1 MTTLMALRPARL
13 AGVPRLGGLCRIAA
27 HMSGL
32 VDVPIEALD
41 PHRFESVLSRADYD
55 ALVELIAR
63 GASELRGRVIW
74 NINSTARGGGVV
86 ELLRPLLGYSRGA
99 GIDARWAV
107 ISASREFFAVTK
119 RLHDQL
125 HGLEVAGGGL
135 SDEQRLL
142 YQQTLAGSDNAADLV
157 QLVRPQDVV
166 ILHDPQTA
174 GLVPAARSTGAT
186 VIWRCHVGMDSP
198 EGPVYDAWS
207 FLRPYVLEADAYI
220 FSRATFVW
228 EGLEPEKTV
237 LIHPSIDAFSPK
249 NQDQSP
255 EQSLTILTRAGIIA
269 GDDTEEATFV
279 RFDGSPGR
287 VDRRA
292 EMIQE
297 APLLPD
303 HRLVMQISRW
313 DMLKDPI
320 GVMQA
325 FAGYIAGE
333 QSVHLLLAGPATGSV
348 TDDPAGATVLAEVH
362 RAWRELPDDARAR
375 VHLASLPME
384 DDEENAA
391 IVNAMQR
398 HSEIVTQKSLAEGF
412 GLTVA
417 EAMWKG
423 SPVVASRIGG
433 IQDQIVDRESGLL
446 ISDPQDLE
454 EFGAAVSW
462 LLRNPQAGRLM
473 GEAARQRVRE
483 HLLGPHNLAR
493 YFELIHGLIADQAPG
508 STP

>member
-1 MTTLMALRPARL
+1 
-13 AGVPRLGGLCRIAA
+13 
-27 HMSGL
+27 MSGL
-32 VDVPIEALD
+32 IDVPIEALD
-41 PHRFESVLSRADYD
+41 PRRFGSVLSSADYD
-55 ALVELIAR
+55 ALLELIAR
-63 GASELRGRVIW
+63 GATELRGRVIW

-107 ISASREFFAVTK
+107 ISASSEFFAVTK

-125 HGLEVAGGGL
+125 HGLDDGDGGMSDEHRQLYQRTL
-135 SDEQRLL
+135 SD
-142 YQQTLAGSDNAADLV
+142 SDNAADLV
-157 QLVRPQDVV
+157 KLVQPEDVV

-174 GLVPAARSTGAT
+174 GLVGAARSTGAT
-186 VIWRCHVGMDSP
+186 VIWRCHVGMDNP
-198 EGPVYDAWS
+198 EGPVRAAWA
-207 FLRPYVLEADAYI
+207 FLRPYVLQADAYI

-249 NQDQSP
+249 NQDQTP
-255 EQSLTILTRAGIIA
+255 EQSLAILTRAGIVA
-269 GDDTEEATFV
+269 GAESDPATFV

-292 EMIQE
+292 EMVQE
-297 APLLPD
+297 VPLRPD
-303 HRLVMQISRW
+303 DRLVMQISRW

-320 GVMQA
+320 GVMHA
-325 FAGYIAGE
+325 FAEYVAGE
-333 QSVHLLLAGPATGSV
+333 QLAHLLLAGPATGSV
-348 TDDPAGATVLAEVH
+348 TDDPAGASVLADVTN
-362 RAWRELPDDARAR
+362 AWHELPDQVRAR
-375 VHLASLPME
+375 IHLASLPME

-398 HSEIVTQKSLAEGF
+398 HSEVVTQKSLAEGF

-446 ISDPQDLE
+446 ISDPTDLE

-462 LLRNPQAGRLM
+462 LLRNPKAGREM
-473 GEAARQRVRE
+473 GEAARRRIRDQF
-483 HLLGPHNLAR
+483 LGPHNLAR
-493 YFELIHGLIADQAPG
+493 YFDLIHGLISSRAPASG